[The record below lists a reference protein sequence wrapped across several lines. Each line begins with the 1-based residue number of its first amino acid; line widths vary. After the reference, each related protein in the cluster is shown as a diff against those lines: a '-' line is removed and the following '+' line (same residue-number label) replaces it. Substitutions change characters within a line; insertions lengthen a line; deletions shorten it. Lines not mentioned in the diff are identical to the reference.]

1 MLPVRPS
8 RRSQALLFGILA
20 SLALSARAEGAAD
33 AGKAKAAV
41 CAACHGADGNSLNP
55 EWPSLAGQH
64 DSYILNS
71 LKAFKAGTR
80 TNVLMAGQVAA
91 LSDQD
96 MQDLAAYFGAQKRQN
111 KTADPKLVTSG
122 ERLYRGGNKDSGTAA
137 CIACHGPEGRGNPP
151 AGYPAIA
158 AQYATYTA
166 AQLKAYRAGERSS
179 DPNQMMRNVA
189 VRLTDSEIESVASY
203 VQGLR

>member
-1 MLPVRPS
+1 VL
-8 RRSQALLFGILA
+8 AL
-20 SLALSARAEGAAD
+20 LALSAGADGSAD

-41 CAACHGADGNSLNP
+41 CAACHGLDGNSLNP

-80 TNVLMAGQVAA
+80 KNVLMAGQVAA

-96 MQDLAAYFGAQKRQN
+96 MQDLAAYFAAQNRQK
-111 KTADPKLVTSG
+111 KTADPKLLTSG
-122 ERLYRGGNKDSGTAA
+122 ERLYRGGNKENGAAA
-137 CIACHGPEGRGNPP
+137 CIACHGPAGRGNLP
-151 AGYPAIA
+151 AGYPAIG
-158 AQYATYTA
+158 AQHATYTA
-166 AQLKAYRAGERSS
+166 AQLKAYRSGERNS

-189 VRLTDSEIESVASY
+189 ARLTDSEIESVASY